1 MKKWTY
7 LVVAGLLAG
16 ATPMLQSCVD
26 NDEPEGI
33 NVLRKAKAE
42 LIAAKKI
49 VQEAEAARLKAEAA
63 KLEAD
68 AALVKAQA
76 EIAKAAAEL
85 INAKTEGERADIEI
99 RIAKAKAEAE
109 HQQKVWEQE
118 DKLAEVAYQTALA
131 QLALVKAHLSVQQQN
146 ALRAYIND
154 VDAKKAIY
162 DEKMAAVR
170 NAQRLWIKATEEV
183 EYREENKDFYT
194 FYLQQNLKREQAYVE
209 SLKSFIEEELNPEIA
224 AAEAMTPGENVA
236 RRDELQAEYDALQ
249 AKIVE
254 AQKAVD
260 LARAEMAP
268 DYDELN
274 ALQTAADAAAR
285 AEIEI
290 PGFTYTFPELGLNL
304 YHGEYTVYNDMTYTL
319 SDQVNGWYTNYAIA
333 KSQLESIANYLTRM
347 SRDENG
353 KAWTAEEVAVKKE
366 EKEFT
371 ASVVEDITAWWQK
384 IVGVYSTGKAYAS
397 LASLE
402 EYDELLDLIAAYN
415 ATVEPYNTAIAEKN
429 AFEALDDDASTVGSI
444 RKKYADQE
452 AAALAVKNQV
462 TNTYNANIASAR
474 SAYLAEWGGFNG
486 VGEAGTKWYDYQ
498 VLVAKTAEAQAY
510 RDNLPATA
518 TAAEIAAAEAAITTA
533 RGNEAALLAAYRDA
547 TTTYNTK
554 IANLNAKYRTDYAL
568 ALAAYDVKMAEIAQA
583 RYNELTA
590 YDATKA
596 ARQAEIDAAVN
607 EARSTMIEALDEVN
621 GAYSYIIGLATGDWN
636 TTDLLTY
643 GEVFEVPEDFDQV
656 DKDLVKG
663 QVEQWS
669 AILYGYNFVQSEN
682 QFRLTPVTKEDID
695 EYIVKDCNEERP
707 WEFVNHYDEFGWF
720 GKLLK
725 ITAQIEAM
733 EATLNLTDAQYAE
746 MIKAVTDEE
755 AALEATFEAAVAVA
769 EEAQAAAD
777 EKEAEIDAALAEL
790 QAVVDELRTEARYL
804 NEILLVYY
812 QYSAGEY
819 SQDQID
825 ALVADLKEWKA
836 DLEEYLVE
844 LEYNVTVAE
853 KNLADWNNNE
863 IAAAETMKVAL
874 DEAQAAADVAKENLD
889 IAQERLQKA
898 IEAMAVSA
906 E

>member
-76 EIAKAAAEL
+76 EIAKAQAEL
-85 INAKTEGERADIEI
+85 LNAQTEGERADIEI

-131 QLALVKAHLSVQQQN
+131 NLARLKAFVNQQQQR
-146 ALRAYIND
+146 ALQAYITN
-154 VDAKKAIY
+154 VETKKAIY
-162 DEKMAAVR
+162 DEKMTAVR
-170 NAQRLWIKATEEV
+170 KAQRDWIKATETV
-183 EYREENKDFYT
+183 EANEANKEILT
-194 FYLQQNLKREQAYVE
+194 FELQQTLKEEKAWLE
-209 SLKSFIEEELNPEIA
+209 AIKEFIQYMDEEIA
-224 AAEAMTPGENVA
+224 AASAMKPGDNVV
-236 RRDELQAEYDALQ
+236 RCEELQAEYDALQ

-319 SDQVNGWYTNYAIA
+319 SDQVNGYNTNYAIA
-333 KSQLESIANYLTRM
+333 KSQLESIANYLTLM

-366 EKEFT
+366 AKEYQALLVDNTT
-371 ASVVEDITAWWQK
+371 ALWQK

-452 AAALAVKNQV
+452 AAALAVLNQV
-462 TNTYNANIASAR
+462 TTTYNANIASAR
-474 SAYLAEWGGFNG
+474 SAYLAEWGGFDG
-486 VGEAGTKWYDYQ
+486 VTAAGTKWYDYQ

-533 RGNEAALLAAYRDA
+533 RGNENALLAAYRDA
-547 TTTYNTK
+547 TTAYNTK
-554 IANLNAKYRTDYAL
+554 IANLDAKYRTDRAL
-568 ALAAYDVKMAEIAQA
+568 AIAAYDVKMAEIAQA

-590 YDATKA
+590 HDATKA
-596 ARQAEIDAAVN
+596 ARQAEVDAAVN
-607 EARSTMIEALDEVN
+607 EARSTMIEAYNEAN
-621 GAYSYIIGLATGDWN
+621 WAYWYVMYFATGDWN
-636 TTDLLTY
+636 TPALLTY
-643 GEVFEVPEDFDQV
+643 GEEFEVPEGFDQV

-663 QVEQWS
+663 QVKQWS

-695 EYIVKDCNEERP
+695 EYIVKECNEERP
-707 WEFVNHYDEFGWF
+707 WEFVNHYDEFGYF
-720 GKLLK
+720 GQLLK
-725 ITAQIEAM
+725 ITAEIEAM
-733 EATLNLTDAQYAE
+733 EATLNLTDAQFAE

-755 AALEATFEAAVAVA
+755 AALEATFEAAVVVA

-777 EKEAEIDAALAEL
+777 KKQAEINDALAEL
-790 QAVVDELRTEARYL
+790 QAAVTKLQKDANYL
-804 NEILLVYY
+804 NEVLLVYMDY
-812 QYSAGEY
+812 AEGEMT
-819 SQDQID
+819 QEAID
-825 ALVADLKEWKA
+825 ELVTQLGMAKVK
-836 DLEEYLVE
+836 LEELQVE
-844 LEYNVTVAE
+844 YEHAVKVAE
-853 KNLADWNNNE
+853 KALADWNNGA
-863 IAAAETMKVAL
+863 IAAADFAKFML
-874 DEAQAAADVAKENLD
+874 DEAQNAADIAKENLD
-889 IAQERLQKA
+889 AATERLQKA
-898 IEAMAVSA
+898 IEAMAVAA

>member
-42 LIAAKKI
+42 LIPAKKI

-131 QLALVKAHLSVQQQN
+131 ELAKVKAAVNAKQQKVLQ
-146 ALRAYIND
+146 AYIAD
-154 VDAKKAIY
+154 VESKKAIY
-162 DEKMAAVR
+162 DEKMTAVR
-170 NAQRLWIKATEEV
+170 KAQRDWIKATEDV
-183 EYREENKDFYT
+183 EYREENKEYYT
-194 FYLQQNLKREQAYVE
+194 FSLQNALKQKQAYVT
-209 SLKSFIEEELNPEIA
+209 SLKSFIEEELNPYIA
-224 AAEAMTPGENVA
+224 EAEAMTPGENVV

-274 ALQTAADAAAR
+274 ALQTAANAAAR

-319 SDQVNGWYTNYAIA
+319 SDQVNGRYTNYAIA

-366 EKEFT
+366 EKKNT
-371 ASVVEDITAWWQK
+371 AISVEYITATWQK
-384 IVGVYSTGKAYAS
+384 LVGVYSTGKAYAS

-429 AFEALDDDASTVGSI
+429 AFEALDDNESTVGSI

-452 AAALAVKNQV
+452 AAALAVLNQV
-462 TNTYNANIASAR
+462 TDTYNANIASAS
-474 SAYLAEWGGFNG
+474 SAYFAEWGRFDG
-486 VGEAGTKWYDYQ
+486 VTEAGTKWYDYQ

-533 RGNEAALLAAYRDA
+533 RGNEAALLAAYNDA

-596 ARQAEIDAAVN
+596 ARQAEVDAAVN
-607 EARSTMIEALDEVN
+607 EASSTMIEALDEVN
-621 GAYSYIIGLATGDWN
+621 GAYSYIIWFTTGRW
-636 TTDLLTY
+636 TTGLLTF
-643 GEVFEVPEDFDQV
+643 GEEFEVPEDFDQV

-663 QVEQWS
+663 QVEVWS
-669 AILYGYNFVQSEN
+669 GILYGYNFVQSEKE
-682 QFRLTPVTKEDID
+682 FRLTPVTKEDID

-707 WEFVNHYDEFGWF
+707 WEFVNHYDEFGRF
-720 GKLLK
+720 GELLK
-725 ITAQIEAM
+725 ITAEIEAM

-777 EKEAEIDAALAEL
+777 KKLDEINAALAEL
-790 QAVVDELRTEARYL
+790 QAVVDELETEARYL

-825 ALVADLKEWKA
+825 AIVDDLKEYKA
-836 DLEEYLVE
+836 ELEALLEQA
-844 LEYNVTVAE
+844 EYNVTVAE
-853 KNLADWNNNE
+853 KNLADWNNGY
-863 IAAAETMKVAL
+863 IAAADFAKVML
-874 DEAQAAADVAKENLD
+874 DEAQSAADVAKENLD
-889 IAQERLQKA
+889 AATERLQKA
-898 IEAMAVSA
+898 IEAMAVAA